1 MKFAAVKYHLEL
13 LTPYVLLV
21 PELEDLQRLQKALLQ
36 IIYVVVLMQIEGIAL
51 GARNHV
57 IMTRP

>member
-1 MKFAAVKYHLEL
+1 MKFAAVWYHLEL

-21 PELEDLQRLQKALLQ
+21 PELENLQRLQKALWH
-36 IIYVVVLMQIEGIAL
+36 IIYVIVLIQIEGIAH

-57 IMTRP
+57 IMIRP